1 MEEIPGLSKDEEIL
15 VEKLR
20 EKGYTEHEV
29 YSFLESYRN
38 CEVEKAR
45 ENIKEKVGVEESEE

>member
-1 MEEIPGLSKDEEIL
+1 MGERTDLSKDEETL

-20 EKGYTEHEV
+20 EKGYTEYEV
-29 YSFLESYRN
+29 HSFFESYRN

-45 ENIKEKVGVEESEE
+45 ENIK